1 MKNFSIEFK
10 WAALAT
16 LAALIWMFIIKSLG
30 FHSIEKIRYEVAFE
44 LLFNILLTV
53 FYWLGIRQKKYEF
66 YNGIISWQR
75 AFLSGLVICI
85 MITFFFPLIQYI
97 TFYQVSPHFMDTFL
111 EALTTQTN
119 MSLDEAQKSASF
131 DLFMRNGVTNN
142 LSFGV
147 IIVSIV
153 SYFLQTKNMT
163 PEAQRTI
170 ANRAEVVKV
179 KKNKNKKK

>member
-10 WAALAT
+10 LAALAT